1 MNKQRA
7 IFVDKGSGGWGTGLR
22 IEPKGKR
29 TKVVSITGGGIHP
42 VARKIAQVSGTEAID
57 GFKNSVPED
66 EMMCVVIDCGGTAR
80 IGLYPMKRI
89 PTVDVL
95 PSSPSGPLAKHIKE
109 DIFVSGV
116 TEKEIRL
123 ADEQAEGLSETEET
137 SEASQ
142 INTSHKENPNK
153 MNKQRAIFVEKGSG
167 GWGTGLKIEPHGKK
181 MKVVSITGG
190 GIHPVARKIAQVSGT
205 EAIDG
210 FKNSVPE
217 DEMMCVVID
226 CGGTARIGLY
236 PMKRIPTVD
245 VLPSSPSGPL
255 AKHIKEDIFVS
266 GVTEKEIRLAGE
278 QAEIPSESQGTSEP
292 SQLNTNEKENLSK
305 NDVKKEERED
315 RDNFLMRFSKG
326 IGKVTGTFYQA
337 GRDSIDMLIK
347 NIIPFMAFVSMLI
360 GIINYTGIGD
370 AMAHILS
377 PLAGSLWGLI
387 ILAFVCTL
395 PFLSPV
401 LGPGSVIA
409 QIIGVLI
416 GTEIAKGNIP
426 PQFALPALFAI
437 NAQVGADFIPV
448 GLSLGEAKAETV
460 QYGVPAVLYSRLI
473 TGVLAVIIAYVAS
486 IGMF

>member
-1 MNKQRA
+1 MAQGGSVMTQQRA

-22 IEPKGKR
+22 IEPKGKKV
-29 TKVVSITGGGIHP
+29 KVVSITGGGIHP
-42 VARKIAQVSGTEAID
+42 VARKIAEVSGTEAVD
-57 GFKNSVPED
+57 GFKTSVPED

-116 TEKEIRL
+116 TEKQITV
-123 ADEQAEGLSETEET
+123 ADEQSESEIGQSEIKEET
-137 SEASQ
+137 MTKKFDTTDKESFNKDYEQ
-142 INTSHKENPNK
+142 LKKIN
-153 MNKQRAIFVEKGSG
+153 QEKG
-167 GWGTGLKIEPHGKK
+167 
-181 MKVVSITGG
+181 
-190 GIHPVARKIAQVSGT
+190 
-205 EAIDG
+205 
-210 FKNSVPE
+210 
-217 DEMMCVVID
+217 
-226 CGGTARIGLY
+226 
-236 PMKRIPTVD
+236 
-245 VLPSSPSGPL
+245 
-255 AKHIKEDIFVS
+255 
-266 GVTEKEIRLAGE
+266 
-278 QAEIPSESQGTSEP
+278 
-292 SQLNTNEKENLSK
+292 
-305 NDVKKEERED
+305 
-315 RDNFLMRFSKG
+315 DNFLIRFSRG

-370 AMAHILS
+370 AIATFLT

-387 ILAFVCTL
+387 ILVLVCTL

-401 LGPGSVIA
+401 LGPGAVIA
-409 QIIGVLI
+409 QVIGVLI

-448 GLSLGEAKAETV
+448 GLSLGEAKPETV

-473 TGVLAVIIAYVAS
+473 TGVLAVVIAYIAS
-486 IGMF
+486 IGMY